1 MIIMTEHMKSDA
13 MKQKEEELIMKKI
26 ALVNEKNEII
36 HRIDEKEEES
46 VLYLLN
52 ILNCGMIFFCYNF
65 NYLSLIF

>member
-1 MIIMTEHMKSDA
+1 

-46 VLYLLN
+46 VSRF
-52 ILNCGMIFFCYNF
+52 IDF
-65 NYLSLIF
+65 

>member
-1 MIIMTEHMKSDA
+1 MVTVYHQTFYYRTSIYTEHMKSDA

-46 VLYLLN
+46 VSRF
-52 ILNCGMIFFCYNF
+52 IDF
-65 NYLSLIF
+65 

>member
-1 MIIMTEHMKSDA
+1 MKSDA

-52 ILNCGMIFFCYNF
+52 ILNCGMIFFVII
-65 NYLSLIF
+65 LII

>member
-1 MIIMTEHMKSDA
+1 MIIFTEHMKSDA

-46 VLYLLN
+46 VLFNKYFELRHDFFLL
-52 ILNCGMIFFCYNF
+52 
-65 NYLSLIF
+65 